1 LDCDLLFRKLGL
13 PGSAQ
18 SHERDLV
25 LPLLRHSTIYGKSPE
40 PVMSSISDARAEAEP
55 RPGMDAVRAGS
66 MNGPEA
72 QILSLWL
79 PQGVRSS
86 LPRFRLG

>member
-1 LDCDLLFRKLGL
+1 MRCPDDAGSLAAETTPAVPWLELGL
-13 PGSAQ
+13 A
-18 SHERDLV
+18 
-25 LPLLRHSTIYGKSPE
+25 LLRHSRIYGKSPE
-40 PVMSSISDARAEAEP
+40 PVMSSISDARAEAGP